1 MGMSEAQEKWAY
13 RSSTLHTDLQR
24 KLDPR
29 KFYWIS
35 PTMSGIVGFI
45 LGVQFGIPVIEEVV
59 VVYDGAIIARPR
71 GSAKTTL
78 IGQYDDLVRSWK
90 YLLSSAGLT
99 VPEWM
104 AAESLFATRV
114 GYLFETNA

>member
-1 MGMSEAQEKWAY
+1 MNEAPKKWVY
-13 RSSTLHTDLQR
+13 KSSTLLADLHN

-29 KFYWIS
+29 RFHWIT
-35 PTMSGIVGFI
+35 PTFSGIVGFV
-45 LGVQFGIPVIEEVV
+45 LGVNYGIPVIEEVV
-59 VVYDGAIIARPR
+59 VVYDGAVVARPQ
-71 GSAKTTL
+71 GSRKTSI

-104 AAESLFATRV
+104 AAEALFATRI